1 MSKMIQVRN
10 VPDRIHRRLKVRAAQ
25 EGRSLSDYLLD
36 ELARI
41 AERPTRQELLER
53 LGQATRGELQPTAA
67 EIIRGDRDS
76 R

>member
-36 ELARI
+36 ELERI
-41 AERPTRQELLER
+41 AERPARQELLER
-53 LGQATRGELQPTAA
+53 LGQAPRGGLRPAA
-67 EIIRGDRDS
+67 AGIIRGDRGS